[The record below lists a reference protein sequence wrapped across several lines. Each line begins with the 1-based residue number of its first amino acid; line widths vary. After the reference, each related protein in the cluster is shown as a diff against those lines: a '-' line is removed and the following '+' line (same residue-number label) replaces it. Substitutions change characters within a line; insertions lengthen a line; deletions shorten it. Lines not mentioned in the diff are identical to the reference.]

1 MILKKSVFYFLVI
14 SMTLVLLQS
23 CTSSRGIFNRNATGL
38 PPFSRQVWNVDP
50 RNGNASSSSG
60 LELGFGFD
68 WWVTDT
74 VLLQTG
80 KQISAYPKFPEYLA
94 KGLRKFPEIVVDSIY
109 FYNLSRKL
117 LFAEYHQAKPL
128 KPTAE
133 ISLHDESIPVYCK
146 EYARIFGDIDT
157 HIEDHGWE
165 NGPEGSVY
173 SNVRYSKKDR
183 QFVLLQRIPYKGRNI
198 AVFHI
203 CTTIPKKGKWW
214 EEYPYCIFWRTDF
227 GNTDNIDFMTDYL
240 HDARTVAVKNLQ
252 LSQKNE

>member
-1 MILKKSVFYFLVI
+1 MIRKKSFFYLFVI
-14 SMTLVLLQS
+14 SVTLVLLPG
-23 CTSSRGIFNRNATGL
+23 CASSRGIFNRKGTGL
-38 PPFSRQVWNVDP
+38 APFSKQVWNVDP
-50 RNGNASSSSG
+50 GNGNARSSSG
-60 LELGFGFD
+60 LELGFGFE

-74 VLLQTG
+74 VLLQTER
-80 KQISAYPKFPEYLA
+80 QISAYPKFRDYLA
-94 KGLRKFPEIVVDSIY
+94 KGLRTFPEIVVDSIY
-109 FYNLSRKL
+109 FYNLSRRL
-117 LFAEYHQAKPL
+117 LFVEYHQVKPL
-128 KPTAE
+128 KPTTE

-157 HIEDHGWE
+157 YMEDSRWE
-165 NGPEGSVY
+165 NGPDSTVY

-214 EEYPYCIFWRTDF
+214 EEYPYCIFRRTDF
-227 GNTDNIDFMTDYL
+227 GNTDNIDLITYYL
-240 HDARTVAVKNLQ
+240 HDARTVAVKNLR